1 MKYSISMRT
10 SVDCMSHAQVLM
22 LTFVIINGKLYKTIF
37 LNGRRD
43 FEKALKST
51 VTANLVVTFLY
62 HPANPVPLSK
72 SRCNIIDNAV
82 CSQNH
87 TALFSREKTIG
98 YEVEQ

>member
-1 MKYSISMRT
+1 MR
-10 SVDCMSHAQVLM
+10 
-22 LTFVIINGKLYKTIF
+22 TFVIIKKACNTLL
-37 LNGRRD
+37 LNGELD
-43 FEKALKST
+43 FEKALQST